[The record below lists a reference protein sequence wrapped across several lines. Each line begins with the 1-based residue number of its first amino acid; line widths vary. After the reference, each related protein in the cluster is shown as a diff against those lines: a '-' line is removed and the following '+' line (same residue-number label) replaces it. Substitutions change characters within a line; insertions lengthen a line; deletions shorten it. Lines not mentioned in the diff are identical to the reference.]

1 MQPLF
6 IAASQLLGKDA
17 VRGKVIT
24 DAEKRRITIEVRPAQ
39 SSPFFFCVWKA
50 NADSGA
56 HVSFAGS
63 EGQEFGSL
71 VIIWETRASC

>member
-1 MQPLF
+1 MQPLL

-39 SSPFFFCVWKA
+39 SLPFFSA
-50 NADSGA
+50 SG
-56 HVSFAGS
+56 SPTLI
-63 EGQEFGSL
+63 L
-71 VIIWETRASC
+71 VLMFHLQVLRAKSSGLL

>member
-39 SSPFFFCVWKA
+39 SSA
-50 NADSGA
+50 SGRPTLILVLMF
-56 HVSFAGS
+56 HV
-63 EGQEFGSL
+63 QVL
-71 VIIWETRASC
+71 RAKSSGLL